1 VGGKKSQ
8 NCPCSHCAQN
18 VRQTAAANC
27 SCTFSRVNNKQEYN
41 SKIKDYKI
49 KQDNSWNN
57 LKSMSKKQSKQI
69 EKEIKDTEALHLELA
84 VALSKETAKEESEFN
99 PYENY
104 ADYYKTQLSQLEIK
118 EDQNRNET
126 KINKNLNFL
135 F

>member
-1 VGGKKSQ
+1 
-8 NCPCSHCAQN
+8 
-18 VRQTAAANC
+18 
-27 SCTFSRVNNKQEYN
+27 
-41 SKIKDYKI
+41 
-49 KQDNSWNN
+49 
-57 LKSMSKKQSKQI
+57 MSKKQSKQI

>member
-1 VGGKKSQ
+1 MDGKKSQ
-8 NCPCSHCAQN
+8 NCSHCAQN
-18 VRQTAAANC
+18 VQRTAAANC
-27 SCTFSRVNNKQEYN
+27 SCMCSRVHNKQEYD

-49 KQDNSWNN
+49 KQDNPWNN
-57 LKSMSKKQSKQI
+57 PKSMSKKQSKQI

-84 VALSKETAKEESEFN
+84 VALSKGTAKEESEFN

-104 ADYYKTQLSQLEIK
+104 ADYYQTQSSQFEVK